1 MTPALATIIGTAGG
15 TIGVILAVATVV
27 SIVLLSRQARRTAN
41 RPLPGRTDAGVA
53 IVRADDALRA
63 ANDDFQFALAQF
75 GEERTRDFARA
86 LEAARA
92 DLDRAFVLQNRI
104 DDAEWEGEN
113 RRRGWAKS
121 IQALADRAR
130 ATVQAEAARFAE
142 LRRSEESAPETLR
155 LIREQLTA
163 VEGRR
168 VDGVAVLAALAK
180 DYVETA
186 VAPVAGNLDAAATAI
201 AEARAAADQADA
213 AIATSRVTAV
223 TDALAVAQQRA
234 RDAAALL
241 DAIDHRRDELAAAVA
256 GVTELAGQQKAALE
270 EARSLRDAPPDPDSS
285 AAVNDAIGALE
296 SRLATVGGS
305 GPRDPV
311 AELDSLVDAG
321 DALDVAVS
329 AARNQQRRLDGAR
342 GALTGAL
349 VSARTQISS
358 VEDYIGSHGGGA
370 GARARLAEAKREL
383 VVAENEAD
391 PVAALDAARRA
402 QNRARDADD
411 LARYAGG

>member
-1 MTPALATIIGTAGG
+1 MTPALATLVGTAGG
-15 TIGVILAVATVV
+15 TVAVILAAATVV
-27 SIVLLSRQARRTAN
+27 SIVLLSRRARRTAN
-41 RPLPGRTDAGVA
+41 TPLPGRTDAGVA

-63 ANDDFQFALAQF
+63 ASDDFEFALAQF

-92 DLDRAFVLQNRI
+92 DLDQAFQLQNRI

-121 IQALADRAR
+121 IQAMADRAR
-130 ATVQAEAARFAE
+130 ETVQAEAARFAD
-142 LRRSEESAPETLR
+142 LRRSEESAPETLK
-155 LIREQLTA
+155 LIRAQLTA

-168 VDGVAVLAALAK
+168 TAAAKVLAALAT

-186 VAPVAGNLDAAATAI
+186 VAPVAGNLDAAKTAA

-213 AIATSRVTAV
+213 AIAASRVTAV
-223 TDALAVAQQRA
+223 TDALKTAQQRA

-256 GVTELAGQQKAALE
+256 GVAELAGEQKAALE

-285 AAVNDAIGALE
+285 AVVNDAIGALE
-296 SRLATVGGS
+296 GELATVGGS
-305 GPRDPV
+305 GRRDPV
-311 AELDSLVDAG
+311 AELDRLVDAG

-329 AARNQQRRLDGAR
+329 VARNQQRRLDGAR

-370 GARARLAEAKREL
+370 GARSKLAEAKREL